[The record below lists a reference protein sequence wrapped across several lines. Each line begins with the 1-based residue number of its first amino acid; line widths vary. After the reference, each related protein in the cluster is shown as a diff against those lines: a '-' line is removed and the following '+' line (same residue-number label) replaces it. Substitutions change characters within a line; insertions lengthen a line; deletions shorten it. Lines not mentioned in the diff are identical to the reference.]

1 MRNRGTGK
9 HKYRESIAPEKQ
21 RVWEA
26 EVLGNITNLLGKHSY
41 GKEKEKK
48 KNPKKST
55 EVRKTEVLGNIGT
68 GEKMYLGTL
77 VVSNRGTGKQ
87 IFWELKVLG
96 IRGTRKHRY
105 WKTGP
110 SERRYWNYRQW
121 DSGS

>member
-48 KNPKKST
+48 KKSKKINRGT
-55 EVRKTEVLGNIGT
+55 GKHRYWGKDVLGNIG
-68 GEKMYLGTL
+68 
-77 VVSNRGTGKQ
+77 GK
-87 IFWELKVLG
+87 
-96 IRGTRKHRY
+96 
-105 WKTGP
+105 
-110 SERRYWNYRQW
+110 
-121 DSGS
+121 